1 MAQGVPMTALFRIA
15 AATLVLL
22 ASSQAFAQQQID
34 SIEINQAIGI
44 QKNNARK
51 FVAGKD
57 TVIRAFL
64 AAPVEIDKA
73 QTSAKITR
81 DGQAVATLSPN
92 TYEGPTAVVDFL
104 CPSRDAC
111 GNWAAGKYIFD
122 VTVN

>member
-1 MAQGVPMTALFRIA
+1 MPSRHRARLMAALFA
-15 AATLVLL
+15 LSAGAV
-22 ASSQAFAQQQID
+22 FAQAQID
-34 SIEINQAIGI
+34 TIEINQAIGI

-57 TVIRAFL
+57 TVVRAFL

-81 DGQAVATLSPN
+81 DGQAVVTLSPN

-104 CPSRDAC
+104 CPSRD
-111 GNWAAGKYIFD
+111 
-122 VTVN
+122 